1 MAAQATGAAGT
12 FGSELS
18 YLIKRVHFF
27 RREVPIIVQ
36 NKNGPCPLLAI
47 ANILLLRNQ
56 LQLHQDAGEIS
67 DSRLMSLV
75 AERLLDTNLNVSGKD
90 AAYVSNQQQNISDA
104 IALLP
109 KLATG
114 IDVNVRFKSI
124 VDFEF
129 TSECAIFDLLDISLV
144 HGWLVDPQVSASL
157 RLLLK
162 SFIFG
167 VLILHAWIFEKDLH
181 WKLTLGLWVCNPIGC
196 LTSHFYIWDFDCP
209 D

>member
-1 MAAQATGAAGT
+1 MAAEATRASGSL
-12 FGSELS
+12 GSELS

-47 ANILLLRNQ
+47 ANVLLLRNQ
-56 LQLHQDAGEIS
+56 LQLHQDAGQIS
-67 DSRLMSLV
+67 EARLMSLV

-104 IALLP
+104 IALLS

-114 IDVNVRFKSI
+114 IDVNVRFRSV

-144 HGWLVDPQVSASL
+144 HGWLVDPQVWCSS
-157 RLLLK
+157 
-162 SFIFG
+162 
-167 VLILHAWIFEKDLH
+167 
-181 WKLTLGLWVCNPIGC
+181 
-196 LTSHFYIWDFDCP
+196 
-209 D
+209 